1 MHQVRSLD
9 AVTPAPTKRKESTKM
24 KKAIFAFIIT
34 SLMLV
39 LSAQAFACEHALAAG
54 IAGPD
59 RAISSP
65 APGEDNLVASK
76 DRKKAVL
83 CSNCHTFKGGK
94 EHCVKCGKWFAKQ
107 GGRAVL
113 CSNCYDFKG
122 GKDHCAKCGK
132 WIRKPVR
139 LPAWVLSPGR

>member
-1 MHQVRSLD
+1 
-9 AVTPAPTKRKESTKM
+9 M

-59 RAISSP
+59 RAISSS

-94 EHCVKCGKWFAKQ
+94 EHCVKCGKWFAKK

-132 WIRKPVR
+132 WIGSKKYKAY
-139 LPAWVLSPGR
+139 LCDNCYNFKGGKDHCAKCGKWVP